1 MFRIKRNNN
10 LFKNIFNIIFFILF
24 YKYIQ
29 TIDVNITGGQ
39 IFDYTEMSMNL
50 SSIEHYIIY
59 KYNLKEEKSNFILQL
74 NSFSNIPINIYF
86 YNNEKIDYKENGE
99 FDNWETNYTS
109 NINRDKEQFL
119 FQAYKKECYIVFVIN
134 KSYNLSYN
142 GTFSVF
148 QIPVDILLNEYLFN
162 NSYFFYTYKNNYKF
176 DNYNYRIDSKHLSI
190 NTNNNVI
197 YLHCMIK
204 AKGTINITFRNDDDD
219 LINEKKNI
227 SYLDYYL
234 NISKENI
241 YDIIINSYIK
251 DDLSVYYEIV
261 YEKDTINFIGNNNTI
276 CRNILGEAS
285 YYFYDEITLGNIY
298 ESFYYILKYFLS
310 LKDVF
315 VGYFNSQNYIDLK
328 KINYE
333 ELYQMALKG
342 NYTPMISKKEIND
355 IFFYKYRNENLN
367 ITNNNIIFIQI
378 KISNFNSLNLEK
390 ICIRKLPL
398 TKLNINGIGSYKKI
412 YNNSCVLE
420 NIGYYYISYINYS
433 NLVKNIF
440 LYISKVETIT
450 LYEGKYDI
458 VEGDEIKENLSKNK
472 ILKLPIEKT
481 IKNGYTL
488 KILNKDNLKFIFEL
502 LYTSIN
508 YLETSIYLNHMH
520 PNKEIFINGSIQ
532 ELYLLNNIQY
542 LNYNDKIIIEPKI
555 IYGNLTL
562 KYFNL
567 DFIENDFDFDIKN
580 IFNNNS
586 DYGFQN
592 FDYPILSNSSFEI
605 IKIINNNFES
615 KKLSKGLLYINRY
628 NEHMNYKYISKDI
641 LTPLY
646 LIKKKNKSIAIDNSL
661 DLKVIDYQISLD
673 SNYLSVSEQFYIT
686 IKIKDQNLYLS
697 KENNILKGKIYNS
710 INKENNN
717 IVLENLSNKYSFLI
731 WIKLYIS
738 EDEED
743 KVPLIIPLSKSY
755 YIDKPNKNQNFIFS
769 FDWGNILNNIKI
781 YEKYISIN
789 NINYKIICDNNN
801 NKNIN
806 YISKGYYYQIITDN
820 NTFNYD
826 YYLSNSINTS
836 IDYELT
842 RNQSHYFF
850 QNNFEISELNELFKD
865 NKTLHTIVYMNDE
878 IPITKFSFYINYIYQ
893 NILNPNSLLLLD
905 FSEKIYSLDINITQP
920 TIMNNIFFQV
930 LYCNNTPE
938 AEISLLYLN
947 NYEVDYKKYDISYK
961 RMSNNNY
968 YGIIN
973 LNELKNKRYKFNIF
987 LPQNMYFHYSYFDD
1001 NNNYFLY
1008 DNNNNNYNIEIERT
1022 GNKLTVSFDRYDINI
1037 ITNYSIIIKNNEETK
1052 ITNECQ
1058 FISLLS
1064 TYDKNNFLVYYSID
1078 KGFTERVKIKIDMYD
1093 YGNYDIYIMAE
1104 TLNDINIFKFIGHKE
1119 YNFMKKIDDEDEN
1132 KSNSIVIFLVI
1143 SNILLILLVIG
1154 IIIYI
1159 FYKKKKNKK
1168 LINSLKNSDFQNSLL
1183 DNNSSNLNTYE
1194 KENEKYNKPLK
1205 NENTDNNSN
1214 NISNIQD
1221 SNFNILNKGAPEIN
1235 GSINDSEEKLK
1246 NSINNKD
1253 NNDDNNIYNTEE
1265 GNNNIDNKNN
1275 EEDVSES
1282 AAPAYNFIKTENP
1295 EEHNIRYIF
1304 ADRNNIE
1311 DAKKEDDDIKKVF
1324 VNADTTKG

>member
-29 TIDVNITGGQ
+29 TIDVNITGGE
-39 IFDYTEMSMNL
+39 IFDYTEMTMNL
-50 SSIEHYIIY
+50 SFIEHYIIY
-59 KYNLKEEKSNFILQL
+59 KYNLNEEKSNFILQL
-74 NSFSNIPINIYF
+74 NSSSNIPINIYF
-86 YNNEKIDYKENGE
+86 YNNEKIDYKENGD
-99 FDNWETNYTS
+99 FVNWETNYTS
-109 NINRDKEQFL
+109 NINSNKEEFL
-119 FQAYKKECYIVFVIN
+119 FQGNKKECYIVFAIK
-134 KSYNLSYN
+134 KSYNLSYI

-148 QIPVDILLNEYLFN
+148 QIPVDILLNEFLFN
-162 NSYFFYTYKNNYKF
+162 NSYFFYTYKNNYTF
-176 DNYNYRIDSKHLSI
+176 DNYNYRIDSKNLSI
-190 NTNNNVI
+190 DNNNNKI

-204 AKGTINITFRNDDDD
+204 AKGTINITFKNGDDD

-234 NISKENI
+234 NITKGNI
-241 YDIIINSYIK
+241 YNIIINIDIK
-251 DDLSVYYEIV
+251 SAFSVYYKIV
-261 YEKDTINFIGNNNTI
+261 YENDTINFIGNNNTI

-285 YYFYDEITLGNIY
+285 YYFYDEITLGNNY

-310 LKDVF
+310 LNDAF
-315 VGYFNSQNYIDLK
+315 VGYYNSQKYIDLK

-342 NYTPMISKKEIND
+342 NYTPLASKNEIND
-355 IFFYKYRNENLN
+355 IIFYKYRNENIN

-378 KISNFNSLNLEK
+378 KINNFNNLNLEK

-440 LYISKVETIT
+440 LYTSKVETIT
-450 LYEGKYDI
+450 LYEGKFDI
-458 VEGDEIKENLSKNK
+458 VEGNEKKGNISKNK
-472 ILKLPIEKT
+472 ILKLPIENA

-508 YLETSIYLNHMH
+508 YLESSIYLNYMH
-520 PNKEIFINGSIQ
+520 PNKEIFINDTIQ
-532 ELYLLNNIQY
+532 ELYLFNNIIY
-542 LNYNDKIIIEPKI
+542 INNNDKLIIEPKI

-567 DFIENDFDFDIKN
+567 DFIENDFNFDIKN
-580 IFNNNS
+580 IFENS
-586 DYGFQN
+586 NYGFKN

-605 IKIINNNFES
+605 IKIINNNFGS

-628 NEHMNYKYISKDI
+628 NEHVNIISKDNLI
-641 LTPLY
+641 PFY
-646 LIKKKNKSIAIDNSL
+646 LIKKKTKSIAIDNSL
-661 DLKVIDYQISLD
+661 DLKIIDYQISLD
-673 SNYLSVSEQFYIT
+673 SNYLSISEQFSIT
-686 IKIKDQNLYLS
+686 IKIKDQNLYLN

-717 IVLENLSNKYSFLI
+717 IVLENSSNKYSFLI

-743 KVPLIIPLSKSY
+743 NIPLIIPLSKSY
-755 YIDKPNKNQNFIFS
+755 YIDKPKKNQNFIFS

-781 YEKYISIN
+781 YEKYILIN
-789 NINYKIICDNNN
+789 NINYQIICDNKNN
-801 NKNIN
+801 NNN

-826 YYLSNSINTS
+826 FYLSNSINTS

-842 RNQSHYFF
+842 RNESHYFF

-893 NILNPNSLLLLD
+893 YILEPNSLLLLD

-930 LYCNNTPE
+930 LYCNNAPE
-938 AEISLLYLN
+938 TEISLLYLN
-947 NYEVDYKKYDISYK
+947 NYEVDYKKYDISYT
-961 RMSNNNY
+961 RLSNNNY

-973 LNELKNKRYKFNIF
+973 LNELKNSRYKFNIF
-987 LPQNMYFHYSYFDD
+987 LPQKMYFHYSYFDD

-1008 DNNNNNYNIEIERT
+1008 DNNNNYNIEIERT
-1022 GNKLTVSFDRYDINI
+1022 GNKLTVTFDRYDINI

-1064 TYDKNNFLVYYSID
+1064 TYNKNNFLVYYSID
-1078 KGFTERVKIKIDMYD
+1078 KGFTERVKIKIDMND
-1093 YGNYDIYIMAE
+1093 YGSYDIYIMAE
-1104 TLNDINIFKFIGHKE
+1104 TLNDINIFKFMGHKE
-1119 YNFMKKIDDEDEN
+1119 YNFTEIIDDNDEN
-1132 KSNSIVIFLVI
+1132 ESNTIVIFLII

-1154 IIIYI
+1154 IFIYI

-1168 LINSLKNSDFQNSLL
+1168 LINSLKNSNLQNSLL
-1183 DNNSSNLNTYE
+1183 DKNSTQLNASQ
-1194 KENEKYNKPLK
+1194 KENEKYDKPST
-1205 NENTDNNSN
+1205 NENSDNNSN

-1221 SNFNILNKGAPEIN
+1221 SNFNILNKGAPAIN

-1253 NNDDNNIYNTEE
+1253 NIDDNNINNTEE

-1275 EEDVSES
+1275 EEDASES

-1295 EEHNIRYIF
+1295 EEHNIGYIF

-1311 DAKKEDDDIKKVF
+1311 DVKKEDDDIKKVF
-1324 VNADTTKG
+1324 VNTDTTKG